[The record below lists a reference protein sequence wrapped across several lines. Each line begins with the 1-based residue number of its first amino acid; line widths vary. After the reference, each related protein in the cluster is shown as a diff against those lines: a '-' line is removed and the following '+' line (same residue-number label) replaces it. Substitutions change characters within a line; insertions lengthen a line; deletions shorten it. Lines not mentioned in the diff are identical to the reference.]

1 MSTPSPD
8 RIKAFLDDMALLCLK
23 HGICLIEESCGYE
36 CWFEVMELNET
47 FGGFTVSTGDIFG
60 VFGAGAE
67 FADVDQKHT
76 AARSVDV
83 STLTAHRRIALTR
96 SLARVEA

>member
-1 MSTPSPD
+1 MSTPSPE

-23 HGICLIEESCGYE
+23 HRVCLVEEECGREY
-36 CWFEVMELNET
+36 WFEVMELNET
-47 FGGFTVSTGDIFG
+47 FGGFTVSKGDTFG

-67 FADVDQKHT
+67 FTDVDQRHT

-83 STLTAHRRIALTR
+83 STLTAHQRISLTR